1 MKKRDNSAGHLTYRY
16 TPIEEIKHV
25 VLTLP
30 EIRYSDRHGQTAERV
45 RMLTMIFELR
55 YALFES
61 LLNYR
66 LSCLLRSFDCSQWIA
81 L

>member
-1 MKKRDNSAGHLTYRY
+1 
-16 TPIEEIKHV
+16 
-25 VLTLP
+25 
-30 EIRYSDRHGQTAERV
+30 
-45 RMLTMIFELR
+45 MIFELR